1 MLLKVITI
9 FVFKVTGWKMDGDI
23 PEGIDRCV
31 IVVAPHTS
39 NFDYFIGMA
48 AKYKLRLP
56 ILYLIKEEWLNV
68 FLIGRLMKS
77 SGAIGVTRS
86 ARKSMVDQMADL
98 LKNVDKAALAFPPEG
113 TRKLSRKW
121 KTGFYYVAL
130 KAEVPIVFAAL
141 DYGRKRVRVG
151 EYFKPSGDIEK
162 DMDIVRDFYRDVTAK
177 RPEKFS
183 LPA

>member
-1 MLLKVITI
+1 MLLKMITI

-23 PEGIDRCV
+23 PEGIERCV

-68 FLIGRLMKS
+68 FLIGRLMKA

-98 LKNVDKAALAFPPEG
+98 LKNVDKAALVFPPEG
-113 TRKLSRKW
+113 TRKLSTKW